1 MMSEVFDKP
10 VREIMTTPVVTVM
23 FSDPV
28 IAAVEKMI
36 SHDIGAVVVI
46 SGGRPVGII
55 TERDILKRVILEE
68 KDPRSVFCQDIMSKP
83 LITIKPDTP
92 LSEALSIMRKH
103 GIRRLPIVEGDELI
117 GIITEKDLIRKIL

>member
-1 MMSEVFDKP
+1 MSEVFDKP

>member
-1 MMSEVFDKP
+1 MSEVFDKP

-68 KDPRSVFCQDIMSKP
+68 KDPRGVFCQDIMSKP